1 MTMLVRIAGVVLPV
15 LAVILV
21 GWLYGKR
28 VGPDM
33 RVINRIAME
42 LLAPALVF
50 SALAGKD
57 FSLMDARWLLA
68 GALVIVLG
76 TGVLAWPIA
85 RLGKESPRTFVPP
98 LMFNNCG
105 NMGLPVAVLA
115 FGPDALAPAVA
126 MFVMSNTLHFTLGAY
141 LVNRH
146 ADYRQVLSS
155 PMIWATV
162 LGAAVSIAGLHV
174 PERVMLPLKLLGDAS
189 IPLMLLSLGV
199 RMTSV
204 STQGWRIG
212 LTGAVLCPLLSLVI
226 AALVVPLLPLSAREQ
241 GMLFVFA
248 ALPPA
253 VLNFMLAEQYH
264 QEPDKVAA
272 MVLMGNIAALIFV
285 PFGLYCGLALA

>member
-1 MTMLVRIAGVVLPV
+1 MSIVVRIAGVVLPV
-15 LAVILV
+15 LTIILL

-28 VGPDM
+28 AGPDM
-33 RVINRIAME
+33 RVINRLAME
-42 LLAPALVF
+42 LLAPSLVF
-50 SALAGKD
+50 SALAGKE
-57 FSLMDARWLLA
+57 FSLVEARWLLA

-85 RLGKESPRTFVPP
+85 RMTGQSPRTFVPP

-115 FGPDALAPAVA
+115 FGPNALAPAVA

-146 ADYRQVLSS
+146 ADLRQVFGST
-155 PMIWATV
+155 MIWATV
-162 LGAAVSIAGLHV
+162 LGAAVSLAGLQI
-174 PERVMLPLKLLGDAS
+174 PDRVMLPLKLLGDAS

-204 STQGWRIG
+204 SIRAWRIG
-212 LTGAVLCPLLSLVI
+212 LAGAVLCPVLSLAI
-226 AALVVPLLPLSAREQ
+226 ASLVVPMLPLSTREQ
-241 GMLFVFA
+241 GMVFVFA

-272 MVLMGNIAALIFV
+272 VVLMGNIAALVFV
-285 PFGLYCGLALA
+285 PIGLYCGLALT